1 MKKKSLLPLG
11 LAIGLAFLAA
21 SPLIQASTYTQTK
34 YPIVLAHGMLG
45 FDNPPGQRRD
55 ARRSG
60 CLPSR

>member
-11 LAIGLAFLAA
+11 LAIGLASLAA

-45 FDNPPGQRRD
+45 FDNSLGVD
-55 ARRSG
+55 Y
-60 CLPSR
+60 